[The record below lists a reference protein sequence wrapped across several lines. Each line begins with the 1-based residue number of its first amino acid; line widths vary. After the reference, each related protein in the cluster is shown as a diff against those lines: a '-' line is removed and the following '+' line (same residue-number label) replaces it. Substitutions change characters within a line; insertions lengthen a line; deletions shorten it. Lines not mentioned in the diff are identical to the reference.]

1 MISHSVGW
9 HHSMEVTFK
18 GSCIQRAKPR
28 LPINHHN
35 RRAWPGQMRTFL
47 TLCVCVCV
55 FKTEPNQTG
64 LLSVI
69 PETFLTLKT
78 FWGTK
83 ISFWSLVLQAGVLDT
98 LQMLGHL
105 LKIVQKLCHWLF
117 AFALKTRQMKQYF
130 SDLTSTLTQEAKI
143 LEAKFNCHST
153 ASIQHAQD

>member
-1 MISHSVGW
+1 MISHSVGR

-18 GSCIQRAKPR
+18 GSGIYRAKPR
-28 LPINHHN
+28 LTINHQK
-35 RRAWPGQMRTFL
+35 RTAWPGQMKTFL
-47 TLCVCVCV
+47 TLCVCV
-55 FKTEPNQTG
+55 FKTKPNQTG

-83 ISFWSLVLQAGVLDT
+83 ISFWSLILQAGVLDT
-98 LQMLGHL
+98 SGMLGHL

-117 AFALKTRQMKQYF
+117 AFALKTRQMKLF
-130 SDLTSTLTQEAKI
+130 FWPDFNLNSGSRI
-143 LEAKFNCHST
+143 FEAKFNCHST